1 MAFSVANLVKKAPAA
16 DAKLTSNNKLL
27 NRYAEYDIEAQHQ
40 HQHQHQQQA
49 KGERGIVVLSPNGDE
64 PIFAPVEE
72 YYTSDGAK
80 NTKKV
85 DGLAGT
91 VSQYLAEQT
100 AFAGLTAEARTVSF
114 EVLFDAESPQE
125 EHEAF
130 LVMRS
135 H

>member
-27 NRYAEYDIEAQHQ
+27 NRYAEYDIEAQ